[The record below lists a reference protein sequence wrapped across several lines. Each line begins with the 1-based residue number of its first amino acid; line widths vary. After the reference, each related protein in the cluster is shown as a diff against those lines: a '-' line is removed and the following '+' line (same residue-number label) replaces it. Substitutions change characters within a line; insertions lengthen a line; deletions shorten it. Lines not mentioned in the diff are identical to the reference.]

1 MGCRGQARVQRI
13 KCGYRELARVQRD
26 SWGVRDY
33 LGYRGLAGVQ
43 RGDCQEGKS
52 MEPSLS
58 RS

>member
-1 MGCRGQARVQRI
+1 MQRI
-13 KCGYRELARVQRD
+13 KWGYRELARVLRD

-43 RGDCQEGKS
+43 RGDCHEGKS